1 MRTKSLTDLFRF
13 VLLTSAIMICVF
25 MMDGCRSGGSAREVS
40 EQFLE
45 YIGNNEY
52 DKAKD
57 ISTEETGR
65 LLEMME
71 AFDKMSEEGSVK
83 ERKFKILELKTEG
96 ANSKATY
103 VEVGKEN
110 LRREFMLVKKDGK
123 WLVSADKSMLS
134 GTPDGTLNI
143 GGTSTQPE

>member
-1 MRTKSLTDLFRF
+1 MKRI
-13 VLLTSAIMICVF
+13 LLSIALSGSIF
-25 MMDGCRSGGSAREVS
+25 FFDACRSGGSAREVS

-65 LLEMME
+65 LLDMME
-71 AFDKMSEEGSVK
+71 AFDRMSEEGTVK

-96 ANSKATY
+96 SSSKVTY
-103 VEVGKEN
+103 VETGKEN
-110 LRREFMLVKKDGK
+110 IRREFMLIKRDGQ

-143 GGTSTQPE
+143 GGTTTQPE